1 MFLNRPVQDYLDRL
15 ASEKPI
21 PGGGSVSALVG
32 SLGIGLILMVA
43 RITLQKLEGN
53 PKETLKKFVDHLEK
67 LRAAAE
73 KTVDEDPKVYEAVM
87 DAYRRLKKAGHVKEV
102 EEDVQTALNKSFHV
116 QADLCLLLVTAKKLL
131 CEVGRFAKGSIK
143 NDLIVA
149 NGMLAAAFEGAH
161 ATANINV
168 VYMEQGK
175 KRRHCE
181 HLLEEAK
188 TNFQKTKF
196 ES

>member
-1 MFLNRPVQDYLDRL
+1 MFLNRPVKDYLDRL

-32 SLGIGLILMVA
+32 SLGIGLVLMVA
-43 RITLQKLEGN
+43 RITLIKLEGN
-53 PKETLKKFVDHLEK
+53 PKETLKKFIDHLEQIRK
-67 LRAAAE
+67 SAE
-73 KTVDEDPKVYEAVM
+73 KVIDEDPIVYEAVM
-87 DAYRRLKKAGHVKEV
+87 ESYRRLKKASHVKEV

-116 QADLCLLLVTAKKLL
+116 QADLCLLLVTAKKMLS
-131 CEVGRFAKGSIK
+131 EVARFAKGSIA

-149 NGMLAAAFEGAH
+149 KAMLEAAFEGARS
-161 ATANINV
+161 TAHVNV

-181 HLLEEAK
+181 HLLEEAQ
-188 TNFQKTKF
+188 TNFKKIKL